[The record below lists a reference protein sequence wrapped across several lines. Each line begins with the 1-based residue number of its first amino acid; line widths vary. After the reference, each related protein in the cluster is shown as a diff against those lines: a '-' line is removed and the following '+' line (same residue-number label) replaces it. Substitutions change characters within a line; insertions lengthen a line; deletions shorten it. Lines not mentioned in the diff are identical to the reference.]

1 MKGVILFL
9 VNFANILVRS
19 LLISPLS
26 TRNECGSGNFFIL
39 WGMLFFFEDRV
50 RIIDL
55 FIVVV
60 AFPISWYGISWCGVF
75 DSFVLGVHTFSTCD
89 AFID

>member
-9 VNFANILVRS
+9 MNLANILVRS

-26 TRNECGSGNFFIL
+26 TRNKCGSGNFFIL

-55 FIVVV
+55 FIVVGE
-60 AFPISWYGISWCGVF
+60 FPMSLYGISRCGVF
-75 DSFVLGVHTFSTCD
+75 DSLVLKVHTFST
-89 AFID
+89 